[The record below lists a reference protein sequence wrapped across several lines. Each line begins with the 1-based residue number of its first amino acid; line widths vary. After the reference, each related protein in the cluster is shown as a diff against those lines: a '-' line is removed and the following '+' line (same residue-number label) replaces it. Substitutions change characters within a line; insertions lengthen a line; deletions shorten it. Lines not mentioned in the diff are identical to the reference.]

1 MDKKIVLFFAD
12 QFFKCIDMIGERFFT
27 FLGCDIRGVWLF
39 ADELFF
45 DDNIIFGFQSFR
57 MAGEISIGHA
67 EQFFQHVE
75 IGGIIHH
82 QNRHNAEPDPM
93 VESLINIL
101 DDVFQNY
108 FLSYL
113 KYMIAP

>member
-12 QFFKCIDMIGERFFT
+12 QFFKCIDMICKGFFAI
-27 FLGCDIRGVWLF
+27 LGCNVRGVWLF
-39 ADELFF
+39 ADELFL
-45 DDNIIFGFQSFR
+45 DDNIILCFQSFR
-57 MAGEISIGHA
+57 MTGEISIGHA

-75 IGGIIHH
+75 IGRIIHH

-93 VESLINIL
+93 VESLIDIL

-113 KYMIAP
+113 KYMMAP